1 MLVLKNNNA
10 LKHTGSINGAVVDP
24 AKNYNNNIY
33 AKDKSTLK
41 QMMCEANIFYAKHL
55 FMKSIYVW
63 KTYNIYLHKSQHKS
77 LAAKSVGSRKSIK
90 FNKSTYCIKKLNFFK
105 N

>member
-1 MLVLKNNNA
+1 MSIVCTLEPKVNLFKNSAAKNMLVLKNNNA

-55 FMKSIYVW
+55 FMKSIYV
-63 KTYNIYLHKSQHKS
+63 
-77 LAAKSVGSRKSIK
+77 
-90 FNKSTYCIKKLNFFK
+90 
-105 N
+105 